1 MEQSAQEIRAAGGE
15 LLGVAVTATFS
26 QQQFA
31 KDLQLS
37 YPLLSDWGGAVSDSW
52 GVRYDV
58 WKGHEGL
65 AKRSLFVVDPTMT
78 VQFAWVTDDAS
89 TLPDYDEAVAVL
101 HQISTQETP

>member
-1 MEQSAQEIRAAGGE
+1 MEQSAADIRAAGGE
-15 LLGVAVTATFS
+15 LLAIAVTATFS

-65 AKRSLFVVDPTMT
+65 AKRSLFVVDSDLT
-78 VQFAWVTDDAS
+78 VQFAWVTDDAAE
-89 TLPDYDEAVAVL
+89 LPDYDEAVAVL
-101 HQISTQETP
+101 RGLSTSEIP

>member
-1 MEQSAQEIRAAGGE
+1 MVGIAN
-15 LLGVAVTATFS
+15 TATFS

-37 YPLLSDWGGAVSDSW
+37 YPLLSDWGGATSDAW

-65 AKRSLFVVDPTMT
+65 AKRAVFVVDADLI
-78 VQFAWVTDDAS
+78 VQYAWMTDDA
-89 TLPDYDEAVAVL
+89 TVVPDLSEALAAVQSL
-101 HQISTQETP
+101 STQEP

>member
-1 MEQSAQEIRAAGGE
+1 MEQQAPVIAALGGS
-15 LLGVAVTATFS
+15 LVGIAVTATFS

-37 YPLLSDWGGAVSDSW
+37 FALLSDWGGAVSDAW

-65 AKRSLFVVDPTMT
+65 AKRSVFVIDTEQV
-78 VQFAWVTDDAS
+78 VRYAWVTDDAAV
-89 TLPDYDEAVAVL
+89 LPDYEEAVAVMRSL
-101 HQISTQETP
+101 VEGSQT

>member
-1 MEQSAQEIRAAGGE
+1 MAIAN
-15 LLGVAVTATFS
+15 TATFS

-37 YPLLSDWGGAVSDSW
+37 FPLLSDWGGAVSDAW

-65 AKRSLFVVDPTMT
+65 SKRSLFVVGTDG
-78 VQFAWVTDDAS
+78 VVRFAWSTDDAAI
-89 TLPDYDEAVAVL
+89 LPDFREAVEVVRGL
-101 HQISTQETP
+101 TERNQS

>member
-1 MEQSAQEIRAAGGE
+1 MEQQAAEIAS
-15 LLGVAVTATFS
+15 LGASIVGIAVTATFS

-37 YPLLSDWGGAVSDSW
+37 FPLLSDWGGAVSDEW

-65 AKRSLFVVDPTMT
+65 AKRSLFVVDTDQ
-78 VQFAWVTDDAS
+78 VIRYAWVTDDA
-89 TLPDYDEAVAVL
+89 TDLPDYDEAVAVVRSL
-101 HQISTQETP
+101 AEGTTR